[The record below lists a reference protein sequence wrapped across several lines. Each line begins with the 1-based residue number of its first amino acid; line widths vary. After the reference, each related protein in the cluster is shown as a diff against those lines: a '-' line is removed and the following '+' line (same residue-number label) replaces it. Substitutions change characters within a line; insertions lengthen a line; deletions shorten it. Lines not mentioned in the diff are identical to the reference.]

1 MRFTY
6 ESIARP
12 GTRLQTARALENPRG
27 RFNSPP
33 APRRKIEQP
42 EESEMLAEPCRSVLT
57 ESSRRISK

>member
-12 GTRLQTARALENPRG
+12 GTRLQTARALENLRG
-27 RFNSPP
+27 ALQRHL
-33 APRRKIEQP
+33 RRKIEQP
-42 EESEMLAEPCRSVLT
+42 EESGMLAEPCRSVLT